1 MREVIFLCKR
11 NKRKAC
17 EVGGEEMKYLKSFL
31 GTLILLLFVLLIT
44 TPVITIALLSGF
56 VSLWFLFGEIIALP
70 MSILTIIKLAISD
83 KIDWIFRLMSAAF
96 DE

>member
-1 MREVIFLCKR
+1 
-11 NKRKAC
+11 
-17 EVGGEEMKYLKSFL
+17 MKYLKSFL
-31 GTLILLLFVLLIT
+31 GTLILLLLVLLIT

-70 MSILTIIKLAISD
+70 ISILTVIKLAVSD
-83 KIDWIFRLMSAAF
+83 KPDLVLGLMSAAF

>member
-1 MREVIFLCKR
+1 MFL
-11 NKRKAC
+11 
-17 EVGGEEMKYLKSFL
+17 L
-31 GTLILLLFVLLIT
+31 VLLIA
-44 TPVITIALLSGF
+44 TPVIAVALLSGL

-70 MSILTIIKLAISD
+70 ITILAAVKLAVSN

>member
-1 MREVIFLCKR
+1 
-11 NKRKAC
+11 
-17 EVGGEEMKYLKSFL
+17 MKYLKSFL
-31 GTLILLLFVLLIT
+31 GTLILLLLVLLIT

-70 MSILTIIKLAISD
+70 MSILTVIKLAVSD
-83 KIDWIFRLMSAAF
+83 KLDWVLGLMSAAF

>member
-1 MREVIFLCKR
+1 
-11 NKRKAC
+11 
-17 EVGGEEMKYLKSFL
+17 MKYLKSFF
-31 GTLILLLFVLLIT
+31 GTLILLLLILLMII
-44 TPVITIALLSGF
+44 PVIAVALLSGL

-70 MSILTIIKLAISD
+70 ITILAVGKLAVSN

>member
-1 MREVIFLCKR
+1 
-11 NKRKAC
+11 
-17 EVGGEEMKYLKSFL
+17 MKYLKSFL
-31 GTLILLLFVLLIT
+31 GTLILLLLVLLIT

-70 MSILTIIKLAISD
+70 MSILIVIKLAVSD
-83 KIDWIFRLMSAAF
+83 KVDWIFRLMSAAF